1 MNQHLQ
7 PASSVTQLVFKN
19 TEGTS
24 EGIIERITAINYS
37 PKILI
42 SGIEF
47 LYFTFN
53 LPWPSNFQVLA
64 HVKGI
69 FFFQKH
75 KTDESTKLD
84 SRLLLYRPVLFP
96 NSVYQC

>member
-1 MNQHLQ
+1 VTHLRCASHSIYLLTAYTVMNQHLQ

-53 LPWPSNFQVLA
+53 LP
-64 HVKGI
+64 
-69 FFFQKH
+69 
-75 KTDESTKLD
+75 
-84 SRLLLYRPVLFP
+84 
-96 NSVYQC
+96 